1 MVKQASKAR
10 ATLLAVG
17 VQAVSELD
25 DHVGPESSPLAIKYR
40 HSGVTSQGPSQLGSS
55 SHSHSHINSN
65 GNGNGNSSSGEGDLV
80 APTEDDPS
88 VHILHST
95 NTDVQPELLL
105 SDARL
110 KEIRDGPLMKNSA
123 HLAQLRDLEEHL
135 HAFKQEDALIPAQEI
150 PALMNKLNV
159 LYGRHVV
166 EVTLQL
172 QPKGKKAFQE
182 GTCLVGEL
190 FVCLLDCACVCLTV
204 CVSACVC
211 VCYCVLLCVCCV
223 VCARVHAF
231 ESLCTGLFLSSVA
244 AGFKR
249 IEKRF
254 DTLERRR
261 EAVSAIVPC
270 VHDK

>member
-204 CVSACVC
+204 CVS
-211 VCYCVLLCVCCV
+211 
-223 VCARVHAF
+223 
-231 ESLCTGLFLSSVA
+231 
-244 AGFKR
+244 
-249 IEKRF
+249 
-254 DTLERRR
+254 
-261 EAVSAIVPC
+261 
-270 VHDK
+270 